1 MKNNHPKKQGLYE
14 PKYER
19 DSCGIG
25 FVANIYDKPSRDII
39 NYGLNIL
46 CNLTHRGAVS
56 ADPLAG
62 DGVGILT
69 QIPHDFFQQE
79 LIKDDVILPKPDE
92 YAVGMFFLPKD
103 EKENSYCIKIIK
115 KFILKFGLEI
125 LYQREVPVDNSILGK
140 SIIGKEPSIAQFFL
154 RQIKPSKTI
163 NHFESILFL
172 VRRYIELALE
182 PYQFYCVSLSPRT
195 IIYKGMVMSD
205 RLKCFYLDLNDEKF
219 ISSLAIVHQ
228 RFSTN
233 TFPSWELA
241 QPFRFLCHNGEIN
254 TLRGNLNWMNAR
266 ARISTSE
273 LFSDDFKN
281 INPLILEGV
290 SDSAAFDN
298 ALEYLIIGGYD
309 IEKAMMLL
317 IPEAWEKNTS
327 HSTKL
332 TAFYDYHANYIEPWD
347 GPAAMCFT
355 DGRKIGGVLD
365 RNGLRPSR
373 YCETED
379 GLVLLSSEMGV
390 LELPPEKIKKRWRL
404 EPGKMFFIDL
414 DQKKIIQN
422 DELKKKYSIEHNY
435 ESHLKKNQLFLAD
448 FNNKKIK
455 NSTGYKRED
464 LKKFQYAFGYTK
476 EDINFFIDPI
486 IQTGIE
492 PTGSMGTDT
501 PVSVLSKKHKLL
513 YSYNREYIFI

>member
-1 MKNNHPKKQGLYE
+1 MKNDHPTKQGLYD
-14 PKYER
+14 PRYER

-25 FVANIYDKPSRDII
+25 FVANIYDKPSRAII

-69 QIPHDFFQQE
+69 QIPHDFFRRE
-79 LIKDDVILPKPDE
+79 LIKESINLPGPDE
-92 YAVGMFFLPKD
+92 YAVGMFFLPRD
-103 EKENSYCIKIIK
+103 EKENNHCIEVIK
-115 KFILKFGLEI
+115 KYFLKFSLDVLHI
-125 LYQREVPVDNSILGK
+125 RKVPVDNSILGK
-140 SIIGKEPSIAQFFL
+140 SIIGKEPNITQFFL
-154 RQIKPSKTI
+154 KPTKPYKTI

-172 VRRYIELALE
+172 ARRYIELELE
-182 PYQFYCVSLSPRT
+182 PYQFYSVSLSPRT

-205 RLKCFYLDLNDEKF
+205 RLKDFYLDLNDEKF

-273 LFSDDFKN
+273 LFSDEFKN

-317 IPEAWEKNTS
+317 IPEA
-327 HSTKL
+327 
-332 TAFYDYHANYIEPWD
+332 
-347 GPAAMCFT
+347 
-355 DGRKIGGVLD
+355 
-365 RNGLRPSR
+365 
-373 YCETED
+373 
-379 GLVLLSSEMGV
+379 
-390 LELPPEKIKKRWRL
+390 
-404 EPGKMFFIDL
+404 
-414 DQKKIIQN
+414 
-422 DELKKKYSIEHNY
+422 
-435 ESHLKKNQLFLAD
+435 
-448 FNNKKIK
+448 
-455 NSTGYKRED
+455 
-464 LKKFQYAFGYTK
+464 
-476 EDINFFIDPI
+476 
-486 IQTGIE
+486 
-492 PTGSMGTDT
+492 
-501 PVSVLSKKHKLL
+501 
-513 YSYNREYIFI
+513 

>member
-1 MKNNHPKKQGLYE
+1 
-14 PKYER
+14 
-19 DSCGIG
+19 
-25 FVANIYDKPSRDII
+25 
-39 NYGLNIL
+39 
-46 CNLTHRGAVS
+46 
-56 ADPLAG
+56 
-62 DGVGILT
+62 
-69 QIPHDFFQQE
+69 
-79 LIKDDVILPKPDE
+79 
-92 YAVGMFFLPKD
+92 
-103 EKENSYCIKIIK
+103 
-115 KFILKFGLEI
+115 
-125 LYQREVPVDNSILGK
+125 
-140 SIIGKEPSIAQFFL
+140 
-154 RQIKPSKTI
+154 
-163 NHFESILFL
+163 
-172 VRRYIELALE
+172 
-182 PYQFYCVSLSPRT
+182 
-195 IIYKGMVMSD
+195 MSD
-205 RLKCFYLDLNDEKF
+205 RLKDFYLDLNDEKF

-266 ARISTSE
+266 ARISTSK
-273 LFSDDFKN
+273 LFSDEFKN

-327 HSTKL
+327 HSSSL
-332 TAFYDYHANYIEPWD
+332 TSFYDYHANYIEPWD

-390 LELPPEKIKKRWRL
+390 LELPPEKIKRRWRL

-414 DQKKIIQN
+414 DQKKIIQI
-422 DELKKKYSIEHNY
+422 SID
-435 ESHLKKNQLFLAD
+435 FL
-448 FNNKKIK
+448 
-455 NSTGYKRED
+455 
-464 LKKFQYAFGYTK
+464 L
-476 EDINFFIDPI
+476 I
-486 IQTGIE
+486 I
-492 PTGSMGTDT
+492 
-501 PVSVLSKKHKLL
+501 
-513 YSYNREYIFI
+513 YI